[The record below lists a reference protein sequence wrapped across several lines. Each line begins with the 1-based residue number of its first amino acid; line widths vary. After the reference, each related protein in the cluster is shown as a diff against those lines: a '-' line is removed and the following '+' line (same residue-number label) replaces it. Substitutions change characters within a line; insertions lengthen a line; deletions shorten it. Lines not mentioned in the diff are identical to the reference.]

1 MSHSTYTNL
10 SVRYLPKDYY
20 HHTVSVSHF
29 THQCFVSDELISRE
43 AVMKFH
49 HVHLLRGET
58 GLSVNFLCSLHG
70 HVVPHQPCTNINAQP
85 WCNTWIFQCKQR
97 IIMAYGGSQISQE
110 NRLKVNS
117 LSGSSKDVHTSV
129 VNVIPII
136 STAAEKKENRES
148 QNCYQRPASSP
159 GFQCVILKAW
169 EEGYTH
175 TIHKYIRTWWN
186 IPLSCSPWALTNS
199 SLATTAAAAPSE
211 VGLHWSFCAEREHE
225 WCYDWHSI
233 ACSLVPS

>member
-136 STAAEKKENRES
+136 STAAKKKSR
-148 QNCYQRPASSP
+148 
-159 GFQCVILKAW
+159 ITKL
-169 EEGYTH
+169 
-175 TIHKYIRTWWN
+175 
-186 IPLSCSPWALTNS
+186 LSKT
-199 SLATTAAAAPSE
+199 
-211 VGLHWSFCAEREHE
+211 
-225 WCYDWHSI
+225 
-233 ACSLVPS
+233 SLVPRLSMCYTESLGRRLYPHYTQVHKNVMKVYLCLAVRELWQTPHLLQQLQPLHQKLGYIEVSVQSENMSVWLA